1 MTENEGWRKKFRPD
15 IPSTARIYDY
25 LLGGKDN
32 YPADRAAAEQIA
44 QVLPNVRTACQWNR
58 AFLGRAVRFLA
69 AERGIRQFIDIG
81 TGLPTVRN
89 VHEVAQDA
97 APGSH
102 VVYVDNDPVVLAH
115 GRHLL
120 HGLAGTTILEHDLR
134 QPDEILADPGLRALI
149 DFEEPVAVLLVAV
162 LHFIPDEDDPG
173 GHHQEA
179 ARAVPGRQLP
189 GRVARHR
196 RRGAGGQRGGRG
208 LRPGHDV
215 RARPQPGSH
224 PAAGR
229 GPGPGASPGSSGC
242 PNGGPIPAARR
253 RPTRRRR
260 ISTPWWPASPDQ
272 GGARDLGPDAQAGD
286 WIPSAEQ
293 AGRPEQY
300 RAR

>member
-44 QVLPNVRTACQWNR
+44 QALPNVRTAFQWNR

-69 AERGIRQFIDIG
+69 AEHGIRQFIDIG

-89 VHEVAQDA
+89 VHEVAHDA

-149 DFEEPVAVLLVAV
+149 DFEDPVAVLLVAV
-162 LHFIPDEDDPG
+162 LHFIPDEDDPAG
-173 GHHQEA
+173 IIRKLLEPFPAGSYLVVSHGTADAVPEVSEA
-179 ARAVPGRQLP
+179 AEVYDQATTSAHVRSRDHLLRLVEGLDLVRPGIVWLP
-189 GRVARHR
+189 EWRPDPGSEPPPNPAEAYFYALVARK
-196 RRGAGGQRGGRG
+196 
-208 LRPGHDV
+208 P
-215 RARPQPGSH
+215 
-224 PAAGR
+224 
-229 GPGPGASPGSSGC
+229 
-242 PNGGPIPAARR
+242 
-253 RPTRRRR
+253 
-260 ISTPWWPASPDQ
+260 
-272 GGARDLGPDAQAGD
+272 
-286 WIPSAEQ
+286 
-293 AGRPEQY
+293 
-300 RAR
+300 